1 MAINTNSKRFNEL
14 VGILQECK
22 FPVIN
27 QIEYE
32 RLVTNIRSI
41 YGFRSKQKSDILD
54 LLISLGLLRREE
66 TTDND
71 GIRYALYF
79 LPNRKTDI
87 FDIASTR
94 SRSAYFSH
102 YSALFINNLTLQIP
116 KQIYISSE
124 RLSPSGRDSY
134 SLIQANIDR
143 VFKKKP
149 RITNNKRF
157 YRDNAI
163 NFLQSQG
170 YAHLGVKK
178 YRSIYQ
184 VTDVERTL
192 IDVSVRPFYSGGV
205 TEVLEAFSN
214 AKESIDVKKLFRYY
228 KKMNFIYPYHQV
240 IGFYLEKA
248 GYSSEDQDLFYEIGK
263 KNSFYLTYD
272 MPRVMYSEKWQLY
285 YPKGL

>member
-1 MAINTNSKRFNEL
+1 MTISANSKRFNEL
-14 VGILQECK
+14 MGILQTCN

-32 RLVTNIRSI
+32 RLITNIRSV
-41 YGFRSKQKSDILD
+41 YGFKSKQKNDILD
-54 LLISLGLLRREE
+54 LLISLNLLKKEE

-71 GIRYALYF
+71 GAQYALYF
-79 LPNRKTDI
+79 LLNRKADI
-87 FDIASTR
+87 FDIAATR

-116 KQIYISSE
+116 KQIYLSSE
-124 RLSPSGRDSY
+124 RLSPGGRESY
-134 SLIQANIDR
+134 SLMQTDIDR

-149 RITNNKRF
+149 RVTNNRRF
-157 YRDNAI
+157 YKDFAI

-170 YAHLGVKK
+170 YNHLGVKT

-184 VTDVERTL
+184 VTNIERTL

-205 TEVLEAFSN
+205 TQVLEAFSN
-214 AKESIDVKKLFRYY
+214 AKESLNVKKLFRYY
-228 KKMNFIYPYHQV
+228 KKMKFIYPYHQV

-248 GYSSEDQDLFYEIGK
+248 GYSNEDQELFNEIEK
-263 KNSFYLTYD
+263 THSFYLTYD
-272 MPRVMYSEKWQLY
+272 MPRAMYSEKWQLY